1 MENNDLKLNN
11 NSPLWD
17 LSDLYMGIDDEN
29 LISDMLRA
37 KDAAALFKDKYKGEI
52 TALDGDALAFAITEY
67 ERIDEILSKIISYAE
82 LLHATAVNDADVS
95 VFYQDCQQQVSDISI
110 DLIFFTLELNKIDQ
124 ENLDG
129 MLNISAKLAKYKP
142 WLRDIRVMKPHL
154 LNDELEKLFHE
165 KQLTGQASW
174 VRLFDET
181 LAGLRFPFHGQE
193 LSETEI
199 LDLIS
204 DQDEDKRR
212 DAAKSLSQVLS
223 QNISIFSLI
232 TNTLTKE
239 KAIEDKWRKFNSPIS
254 SRNLSN
260 HVEDHVVDK
269 LITTVKSS
277 YSELSHRYYRIKAE
291 WLNKPKLN
299 HWDRLAP
306 LPDED
311 TSIFQWSEARD
322 IVLDSYQQF
331 SPELARIGRLFFDN
345 NWIDAKPYAGKSSG
359 AFAHPTVV
367 SSHPYLLV
375 NYLGKTNDIMTLA
388 HELGHGIHQVLAAEQ
403 GHLMSDTPLTL
414 AETASVFGE
423 MLTFKNMLNNII
435 DKKARRA
442 MLASKIEDMLNTVV
456 RQVAFCEFERHVHQQ
471 RKNGELSADKLGDIW
486 MKVSQ
491 ESLGDAIILDDYY
504 KNFWE
509 YIPHFIHS
517 PFYVYAYDF
526 GDCLVNSLYAKY
538 QQSPDGFA
546 EKYLD
551 MLRAGGISHHKE
563 LLLPFELDAGD
574 DDFWKNGLNIISV
587 FIDDL
592 EKSF

>member
-1 MENNDLKLNN
+1 MENNILNFKKI
-11 NSPLWD
+11 PLWD
-17 LSDLYMGIDDEN
+17 LSDLYSGINDKN
-29 LISDMLRA
+29 LIFDMLQA
-37 KDAAALFKDKYKGEI
+37 EKSVVLFKEKYKGKL
-52 TALDGDALAFAITEY
+52 AKLNGDELAAAIIEY
-67 ERIDEILSKIISYAE
+67 EHIDHILSKIISYAE
-82 LLHATAVNDADVS
+82 LLHATAVNNANIT
-95 VFYQDCQQQVSDISI
+95 VFYQDCQQQVSDIS
-110 DLIFFTLELNKIDQ
+110 LEFIFFTLELNKIDQ
-124 ENLDG
+124 YNLDQ
-129 MLNISAKLAKYKP
+129 MLNGSSKLAKYKP

-154 LNDELEKLFHE
+154 LNDDLESLFHE
-165 KQLTGQASW
+165 KQVTGQASW

-181 LAGLRFPFHGQE
+181 LAGLRFPFRGKE

-199 LDLIS
+199 LDLIA
-204 DQDEDKRR
+204 DKDEEKRH
-212 DAAKSLSQVLS
+212 DAVKSLGLVLS
-223 QNISIFSLI
+223 KNISVFSLI
-232 TNTLTKE
+232 TNILAKE
-239 KAIEDKWRKFNSPIS
+239 KAIEDKWRKFDSPIS

-260 HVEDHVVDK
+260 HVEDQVVNS

-277 YSELSHRYYRIKAE
+277 YSDLSHRYYKIKAQ

-299 HWDRLAP
+299 HWDRMAP

-311 TSIFQWSEARD
+311 TSIFKWEEARD

-331 SPELARIGRLFFDN
+331 SPELAKIGKLFFDN
-345 NWIDAKPYAGKSSG
+345 DWIDARPYAGKSSG

-375 NYLGKTNDIMTLA
+375 NYLGKTNDIMTLS
-388 HELGHGIHQVLAAEQ
+388 HELGHGIHQILASKQ

-423 MLTFKNMLNNII
+423 MLTFKNMLNNIT
-435 DKKARRA
+435 DKKTKRA

-486 MKVSQ
+486 MKISR
-491 ESLGDAIILDDYY
+491 ESLGDAIILDDDY
-504 KNFWE
+504 KNFWA
-509 YIPHFIHS
+509 YIPHFIHT
-517 PFYVYAYDF
+517 PFYVYSYAF

-538 QQSPDGFA
+538 QDSPNGFPQ
-546 EKYLD
+546 KYFD
-551 MLRAGGISHHKE
+551 MLSAGGSLHHKE
-563 LLLPFELDAGD
+563 LLSPFGLDASD
-574 DDFWKNGLNIISV
+574 DNFWQNGLNIISG